1 MQSKTRKSSIQ
12 FQTVGNPERR
22 GEKFSFE
29 ALILGGSRRPERF
42 TPSDVAAF
50 VRGIDPSFDNLASR
64 FLQEVGI
71 GHRHEK
77 DRTRFSLV

>member
-1 MQSKTRKSSIQ
+1 MRKRSIL
-12 FQTVGNPERR
+12 FQTVENFTRT

-29 ALILGGSRRPERF
+29 APILGGSRRPERF

-71 GHRHEK
+71 
-77 DRTRFSLV
+77 DRSSLRNQGNELLSLA